1 MFDGPTRERGSGR
14 TVVVV
19 VDDGGPLSCAGVFD
33 IQAMSYGP
41 ELTPKQHKDLQ
52 WLKRKEDKP
61 RYFVNGWLAVTMCL
75 LLIAAIAGLWY
86 WA

>member
-1 MFDGPTRERGSGR
+1 
-14 TVVVV
+14 
-19 VDDGGPLSCAGVFD
+19 
-33 IQAMSYGP
+33 MSYGP